1 MLSELK
7 FFFLLCPENVYNFIK
22 HCILCLHL
30 LVGHHEYRCFLQLD
44 EKDLRC
50 DDHVLCIPT
59 ITQSDKSDLFGD
71 WDRDVFLER
80 SSRDFTMLQTQWL
93 IITHQQ

>member
-1 MLSELK
+1 MSWSC
-7 FFFLLCPENVYNFIK
+7 FSYYAQR
-22 HCILCLHL
+22 ILCLHCIL
-30 LVGHHEYRCFLQLD
+30 SASFLQLD

-50 DDHVLCIPT
+50 DDHILCIPT
-59 ITQSDKSDLFGD
+59 VTQSDKSDLFGD